1 MEILPI
7 MNDNEIKNKVE
18 EIAKQYLKDF
28 INNSNKNDALFENID
43 KVISEKISSR
53 INNVVNFYQNR
64 INVAELLQK
73 AYDNNNII
81 SVENLLKSIKEQQN
95 DIQSIKDSLSEKNIQ
110 DLYLSLQ
117 NFNNKTKESLIK
129 TKNEAE
135 DIKNDLKNFSDRAV
149 NGALFSSFE
158 ERAKIY
164 DNKAQKQ
171 EKWSIMYLWGL
182 GGLSLCR
189 ITYFFYREYGEKVL
203 LLNGNFWISLLFS
216 ALLATLLSILSYLSS
231 NKYHMNKKLAEE
243 YWHKAS
249 ILKSFVGYKTQY
261 QQNMEDA
268 EYKLFFEHL
277 VKVIMLNPADK
288 INVFLNR
295 KLPIET
301 ILETPKNIVD
311 SAKDVAK
318 NVIS

>member
-1 MEILPI
+1 